1 MKLASSIIVSLLT
14 ASHHVGAFSV
24 VRSNTATTTSINKSR
39 ISTSLND
46 KIFFAD
52 EKEETTSA
60 TSSSSSSKKKKKKND
75 TEKDTEKDT
84 KSKPTKLNAKDDKE
98 EKKEEKEEEK
108 EEEIASMT
116 GGATSSM
123 SGSIYDKLGFEEDNI
138 AIGID
143 PDDVLEWIG
152 NRDDIIKRFVKDND
166 GKLNEERAGK
176 EADKFMMDS
185 EMVNTLIM
193 YERKKAA
200 GELNTDG
207 PAFDWFTVLVGGYL
221 VYVVGSTVKRS
232 LDKQNI
238 DIDIDEDVTGAAVDA
253 VQGAVDAVSTSVD
266 IVQNTVLDAVHTT
279 VPDVIQTTI
288 DIASSA
294 L

>member
-1 MKLASSIIVSLLT
+1 MKLASSIIVSTLT

-24 VRSNTATTTSINKSR
+24 VRSNTAITSINKNR
-39 ISTSLND
+39 ISTSLRD

-52 EKEETTSA
+52 EKEVTS
-60 TSSSSSSKKKKKKND
+60 TSSKKD
-75 TEKDTEKDT
+75 T
-84 KSKPTKLNAKDDKE
+84 SKTTQLNAKDD
-98 EKKEEKEEEK
+98 KEEEK

-116 GGATSSM
+116 GGAASSM

-138 AIGID
+138 GIGID

-166 GKLNEERAGK
+166 GKLNEEKAGK

-200 GELNTDG
+200 GELNTEG

-238 DIDIDEDVTGAAVDA
+238 DIDEDATGAAIDA

-266 IVQNTVLDAVHTT
+266 IVQNTLLDAVHTT

>member
-1 MKLASSIIVSLLT
+1 MKLASSIIVSTLT

-24 VRSNTATTTSINKSR
+24 VRSNTAITSINKNR
-39 ISTSLND
+39 ISTSLRD

-52 EKEETTSA
+52 EKEVTSA
-60 TSSSSSSKKKKKKND
+60 TSSK
-75 TEKDTEKDT
+75 KDT
-84 KSKPTKLNAKDDKE
+84 KKDKKSKTTQLNAKDD
-98 EKKEEKEEEK
+98 KEEEK

-116 GGATSSM
+116 GGAASSM

-138 AIGID
+138 GIGID

-166 GKLNEERAGK
+166 GKLNEEKAGK

-200 GELNTDG
+200 GELNTEG

-238 DIDIDEDVTGAAVDA
+238 DIDEDATGAAIDA

-266 IVQNTVLDAVHTT
+266 IVQNTLLDAVHTT